1 MKLQGIIGLLL
12 LACLLTVGC
21 ATTDCKYSDCSKQEP
36 GFMHI
41 VFFWYDQDANTFQK
55 QQLSDD
61 CLAYLAKVKT
71 VRKLEIGNPAGTPR
85 DVVDNSYGL
94 CLVVHFD
101 DKEGH
106 EYYQKAAEHLEFIER
121 NKNVWDPGG
130 MIEKAMTDKYRLIG
144 CRLMASAMPIE
155 VCRFVEPSRL

>member
-21 ATTDCKYSDCSKQEP
+21 ATTNCKYTDASNQEP

-41 VFFWYDQDANTFQK
+41 VFFWYNQDANAFQK
-55 QQLSDD
+55 QQLVDD
-61 CLAYLAKVKT
+61 CLVYLAKVKT
-71 VRKLEIGNPAGTPR
+71 VRKLTIGDPAGTPR

-106 EYYQKAAEHLEFIER
+106 EYYQTAAEHLEFIKR
-121 NKNVWDPGG
+121 NQTTWNRVQVYD
-130 MIEKAMTDKYRLIG
+130 MIPK
-144 CRLMASAMPIE
+144 
-155 VCRFVEPSRL
+155 